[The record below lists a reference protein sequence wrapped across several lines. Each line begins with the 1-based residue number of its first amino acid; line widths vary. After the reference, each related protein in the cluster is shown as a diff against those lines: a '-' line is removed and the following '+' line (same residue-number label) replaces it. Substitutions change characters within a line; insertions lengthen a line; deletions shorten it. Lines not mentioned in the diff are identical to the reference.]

1 MEILS
6 LNKLKMKNQTPI
18 QTRFADSLARKPFLF
33 SACLLGLFCA
43 QISPARATTPVEF
56 SSLEWT
62 DRYWQAPFDPAS
74 WTVSFQDD
82 FPYNT
87 SLPNLTA
94 ETGGAGPWYVP
105 GHYQYGV
112 GVLVKRTDAEFPN
125 TYISLPDGGL
135 RMHAH
140 RSTSTSTTWYPA
152 GMATVDTSGNGFTER
167 YGYFEIV
174 CKLPAPTNSTKYNA
188 WPAFWLLS
196 KNGYDVGRTVNRS
209 EIDIIEWYSDDKY
222 SDHQTV
228 HIIDPSNVRTLQGY
242 IQAFRPTP
250 LSDSLHTFGVKIT
263 PVWTIFYKDRV
274 ENSRVPTIWEF
285 SIPKYVLVNNAITNS
300 GVTEDDGET
309 FFDFDIE
316 NVTVWKMPE
325 EIIKDNTDPTGVAI
339 TGSWSTTSQTPGY
352 YGTNCIY
359 DGGTGKGSKSVK
371 YTPTLPCDGTYD
383 VYARWTSGSSR
394 ANNVPYTI
402 VHSNGSDTVVK
413 DQTTSGGAWVLLG
426 TYGFNEGALG
436 SVTVSNTGTTSGK
449 YVIADAVRF
458 VLRDPWKDSP
468 PPVAPPA
475 PTSVVA
481 TPGDAQ
487 VSLTWLGNS
496 SGATV
501 DDTSAGITYSGTWT
515 HAADINYYGNS
526 KSYTS
531 AAGAYA
537 DHTFNGTGIRL
548 FSKKDAGFG
557 IAEIYIDNMTTP
569 LTTVDLYSATA
580 LFKQKVYEN
589 VALAAGSH
597 TIRVKYTGTKNTSS
611 TGTTVVIDNL
621 EVIGGSTAVTYNVK
635 RATSPT
641 GAYTT
646 LATGVTSASYSDAT
660 AANGTTYYYSVSAT
674 NSTGSGANSIPVS
687 ATPSA
692 TIIIMDNASATLTGA
707 WTASTSKSGFYGP
720 NYIHDGNSGATGGK
734 RATFTPNIPVSG
746 NYDVAVRWV
755 TGTAR
760 ASSAPIDVN
769 SATGTTTIPVNQQA
783 LDGMWVELGTFSF
796 NAGTGGSIVLRNDG
810 TDSYVIADA
819 VRLIKK

>member
-1 MEILS
+1 
-6 LNKLKMKNQTPI
+6 MKNQI
-18 QTRFADSLARKPFLF
+18 LNQARLAYSRARISPVF
-33 SACLLGLFCA
+33 SALSLGIFCA
-43 QISPARATTPVEF
+43 AFCSSLRATPPAEF
-56 SSLEWT
+56 KSLEWT

-74 WTVSFQDD
+74 WPVSFQDD
-82 FPYNT
+82 FAYDPNLT
-87 SLPNLTA
+87 NLTA
-94 ETGGAGPWYVP
+94 ETGGGGPWYVP

-112 GVLVKRTDAEFPN
+112 GVLVKKTDTEFPN
-125 TYISLPDGGL
+125 TYISLPQGGL

-140 RSTSTSTTWYPA
+140 RSDATSTTWYPA

-167 YGYFEIV
+167 YGYFEIL
-174 CKLPAPTNSTKYNA
+174 CKLPAPTNSTKFNA
-188 WPAFWLLS
+188 WPAFWLLTQ
-196 KNGYDVGRTVNRS
+196 NGYDVGRTVNRS
-209 EIDIIEWYSDDKY
+209 EIDIIEWYSDDRY

-250 LSDSLHTFGVKIT
+250 LSDGIHTFGVKIT

-285 SIPKYVLVNNAITNS
+285 SIPKYILVNNAITNS

-309 FFDFDIE
+309 AFDFDIE

-325 EIIKDNTDPTGVAI
+325 EIIKDNTDSSGVSI
-339 TGSWSTTSQTPGY
+339 TGSWSTTSQSPGF

-359 DGGTGKGSKSVK
+359 DGGTGKGSKSVV

-383 VYARWTSGSSR
+383 VYARWTSGSLR

-402 VHSNGSDTVVK
+402 THSNGSDTVVK

-426 TYGFNEGALG
+426 TYGFNEGTLG

-458 VLRDPWKDSP
+458 VLRDPWKDNP
-468 PPVAPPA
+468 PPVAPTA

-487 VSLTWLGNS
+487 VSLTWLGNA

-501 DDTSAGITYSGTWT
+501 DDTSANITYSGSWT
-515 HAADINYYGNS
+515 HAADVNYYGNS
-526 KSYTS
+526 KSYTG

-537 DHTFNGTGIRL
+537 DYTFTGTGVRL
-548 FSKKDAGFG
+548 FSKKDASFG
-557 IAEIYIDNMTTP
+557 IAEIYVDNMSTP
-569 LTTVDLYSATA
+569 VSTVDLYSATA
-580 LFKQKVYEN
+580 QFKQKVYEN
-589 VALAAGSH
+589 LALAAGSH
-597 TIRVKYTGTKNTSS
+597 TIRIKYTGTKNASS
-611 TGTTVVIDNL
+611 TGTTVVVDYL
-621 EVIGGSTAVTYNVK
+621 EVVGGSNAVTYNIK
-635 RATSPT
+635 RATSAA
-641 GAYTT
+641 GVYTT
-646 LATGVTSASYSDAT
+646 LATGVTTASYSDNT
-660 AANGTTYYYSVSAT
+660 AVNGTDYYYVVSAT
-674 NSTGSGANSIPVS
+674 NSNGSGANSIPVR

-692 TIIIMDNASATLTGA
+692 TIIIIDNSSATLTGA
-707 WTASTSKSGFYGP
+707 WTASTSKAGFYGS

-734 RATFTPNIPVSG
+734 RATFTPNIVTPG
-746 NYDVAVRWV
+746 NYEVAIRWV

-760 ASSAPIDVN
+760 ASNAPVDII
-769 SATGTTTIPVNQQA
+769 SATGTNTVTVNQQA
-783 LDGMWVELGTFSF
+783 LDGIWVELGTFSF
-796 NAGTGGSIVLRNDG
+796 NAGTTGSIVVRNDG